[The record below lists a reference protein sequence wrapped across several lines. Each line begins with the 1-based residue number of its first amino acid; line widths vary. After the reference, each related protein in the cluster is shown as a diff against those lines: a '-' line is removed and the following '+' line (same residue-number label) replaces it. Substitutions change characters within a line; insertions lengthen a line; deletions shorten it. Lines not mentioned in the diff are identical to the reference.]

1 MRNHH
6 QVIYTKG
13 FSRFPELVFLLFIYN
28 RPGLF
33 PVFRS
38 YLRMRYD
45 PQINFCLFYFV
56 YAVSR
61 NFDGNGRCSRKQR
74 GQRGQPGGVHS
85 TYRINRGDYS
95 LFLKLSK
102 EIKWSVIDYVKPD
115 LCMAGYVCRPVC

>member
-1 MRNHH
+1 MGVKVSFCSGVTEHTT
-6 QVIYTKG
+6 Y
-13 FSRFPELVFLLFIYN
+13 S
-28 RPGLF
+28 
-33 PVFRS
+33 S
-38 YLRMRYD
+38 YCSL
-45 PQINFCLFYFV
+45 V